1 MQVIR
6 RCSVKK
12 VVLKN
17 FADFTGKHLCWSL
30 FLIKLYAPGN
40 CIKKKLQYRCFPEKS
55 AKFLRTTFF
64 TEHLQ

>member
-30 FLIKLYAPGN
+30 FLIKLYAPCN
-40 CIKKKLQYRCFPEKS
+40 CKNNFFYRTPPVTAS
-55 AKFLRTTFF
+55 VYQN
-64 TEHLQ
+64 TEA